1 MKSYGN
7 NEIVQR
13 ENKMWSNPTIS
24 LTKSL
29 VSSNDVD
36 GSIELKL
43 QNIQDDLHNNYVSKE
58 YLGEQNY
65 VDNEYLNNNNY
76 LYAGDNGENGNAEQY
91 IKDKGFIKSDA
102 LEGYY
107 KEEDVANYL
116 KYYDYYDIYKTR
128 DTLRDEYSFITQ
140 AYLASHRYLY
150 TFDPDAEGDK
160 RNGNAETYLIGRGFI
175 KSDALDDYAKTE
187 DLNEF
192 YKEEDVKN
200 YLDENNYLNQETAD
214 AKYATSETLENYATK
229 DDINGF
235 FTESDMKQY
244 LYDNEYLDKTTGDK
258 RYLTKTEAS
267 TNYPIF
273 ERVYTSVPPELGYTN
288 ETSFFTSKDVSEIKD
303 FEKEVNLLKRVDI
316 FRVDDTYSS
325 DYSYYDYIN
334 KNCHYL
340 DVYKDQHYDKINKFY
355 YLFVYFDQQD
365 TNKIENENEINKQI
379 RHHPEYYKEE
389 YSIVFKV
396 RCIIDE
402 DAG

>member
-43 QNIQDDLHNNYVSKE
+43 QNIQDDLYNNYVSKE

-102 LEGYY
+102 L
-107 KEEDVANYL
+107 
-116 KYYDYYDIYKTR
+116 
-128 DTLRDEYSFITQ
+128 
-140 AYLASHRYLY
+140 
-150 TFDPDAEGDK
+150 
-160 RNGNAETYLIGRGFI
+160 
-175 KSDALDDYAKTE
+175 DDYAKTE
-187 DLNEF
+187 DLDVF

-244 LYDNEYLDKTTGDK
+244 LYDNEYIDKTTGDK
-258 RYLTKTEAS
+258 RYLTKAEAS
-267 TNYPIF
+267 TTSPIF
-273 ERVYTSVPPELGYTN
+273 ERVYTSVPPELGSTN

-303 FEKEVNLLKRVDI
+303 FEKEVSLLKRVDI

-355 YLFVYFDQQD
+355 YLFVYFD
-365 TNKIENENEINKQI
+365 
-379 RHHPEYYKEE
+379 
-389 YSIVFKV
+389 
-396 RCIIDE
+396 
-402 DAG
+402 